1 MQEKKRIPLKRL
13 HRLRNARKQAAET
26 DDLTPMM
33 KAIKAVHSVTSTGS
47 TQPED
52 LERQRAAQE
61 LFGRLVT
68 PNLLINTTPITVNN
82 VSAEWVR
89 MNQGHDRRH
98 VVLYCHGG
106 GYTCGQLGYARVL
119 ASKLALSTGCDVL
132 SFEYRLAPEAPYPS
146 AIDDAL
152 RVWDYLMYMG
162 IGARDV
168 IVAGDSA
175 GGNLALE
182 LALAVKA
189 QGRSQPCAL
198 VLMSPWTDMTMQG
211 ASYQKCAA
219 LDPMLTH
226 DYIDSCRTAYRGA
239 NSTLEWEDPSLSPL
253 FADLRGLPPTLIQV
267 GTNEIL
273 KSDSINLA
281 IADGVEHFHIDA
293 RAVIADAVQ
302 QFVFDLRAVQHG
314 TGGQRFRHRLRFQ
327 VGGFKI
333 MPEQPTVQRD
343 LELRVFPCG
352 LFQGLIQAVGVH
364 ILV

>member
-98 VVLYCHGG
+98 AVLYCHGG
-106 GYTCGQLGYARVL
+106 GYTCGQLGYARIL
-119 ASKLALSTGCDVL
+119 ASKLALATGFDVL
-132 SFEYRLAPEAPYPS
+132 SFEYRLAPEHPFPA
-146 AIDDAL
+146 AIEDA
-152 RVWDYLMYMG
+152 VAMWDYLMYMG
-162 IGARDV
+162 YGARDV

-182 LALAVKA
+182 LALKLKE
-189 QGRSQPCAL
+189 QGRAQPRGL
-198 VLMSPWTDMTMQG
+198 VLFSPWTDMT
-211 ASYQKCAA
+211 ASGKSYRTCKT
-219 LDPMLTH
+219 LDPMLTME
-226 DYIDSCRTAYRGA
+226 YIAAVREAYTGPDADWSR
-239 NSTLEWEDPSLSPL
+239 PCYSPL
-253 FADLRGLPPTLIQV
+253 FADLRGLPPTLVQV

-273 KSDSINLA
+273 KSDSERLVENLQKA
-281 IADGVEHFHIDA
+281 GVYAQLEVYPECWHVFQQMPIR
-293 RAVIADAVQ
+293 RAAV
-302 QFVFDLRAVQHG
+302 AMESAG
-314 TGGQRFRHRLRFQ
+314 RF
-327 VGGFKI
+327 
-333 MPEQPTVQRD
+333 VQR
-343 LELRVFPCG
+343 
-352 LFQGLIQAVGVH
+352 I
-364 ILV
+364 I